1 MLPCVGLLL
10 LVILAYLLGSI
21 PTAYLAAQW
30 MKGIDIRRYGSGT
43 VSGSM
48 VYEHVRHWAVVPVG
62 IFDVAKAALPTYLGL
77 RLDYGVWGSIA
88 VGVAAM
94 IGHNWPIYLGFT
106 GGRGLSSF
114 LGILLVLFPWGDIWL
129 LLFLAVGFALGDS
142 APMALAG
149 IASMP
154 LLIWL
159 LDGSN
164 SLYWLIGIM
173 LILTLIKR
181 LEANRRPFP
190 SQGEERRRVIWLRL
204 LYDRDIR
211 DHRLWIQRRS

>member
-1 MLPCVGLLL
+1 
-10 LVILAYLLGSI
+10 
-21 PTAYLAAQW
+21 
-30 MKGIDIRRYGSGT
+30 
-43 VSGSM
+43 
-48 VYEHVRHWAVVPVG
+48 
-62 IFDVAKAALPTYLGL
+62 
-77 RLDYGVWGSIA
+77 
-88 VGVAAM
+88 M

-114 LGILLVLFPWGDIWL
+114 LGILLVLFPWGDAWL
-129 LLFLAVGFALGDS
+129 LFFMAVGFVLGDS
-142 APMALAG
+142 APLALAG